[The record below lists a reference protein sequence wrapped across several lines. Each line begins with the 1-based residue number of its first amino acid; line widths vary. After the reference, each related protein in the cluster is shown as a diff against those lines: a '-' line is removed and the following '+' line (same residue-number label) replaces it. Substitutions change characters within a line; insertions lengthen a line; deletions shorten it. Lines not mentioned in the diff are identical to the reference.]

1 MEQVTW
7 RPVKGFEDRYEVSN
21 DGQIRSLDTV
31 LNCRG
36 TGTRIHK
43 GKILP
48 QRANCR
54 GYITVNLC
62 KDSKMHT
69 KLVHRLVAEAFIPNI
84 FGKPQVNHIDGN
96 KKNNSITNLEWVT
109 NAENAA
115 KAKALRE
122 ATRSK

>member
-1 MEQVTW
+1 MGLELRKTID
-7 RPVKGFEDRYEVSN
+7 GFENYEVTSWGRVI
-21 DGQIRSLDTV
+21 DKR
-31 LNCRG
+31 
-36 TGTRIHK
+36 TGKPIYQENHFKGYLRVDLINGEGRRVHK
-43 GKILP
+43 K
-48 QRANCR
+48 
-54 GYITVNLC
+54 
-62 KDSKMHT
+62 
-69 KLVHRLVAEAFIPNI
+69 VHRLVAEAFIPNI